1 MRPEH
6 WLYTIPLRLR
16 SLFRR
21 RQADRELDDE
31 LRDHVERKAEEY
43 VAKGLPLK
51 EARRQALLEM
61 GGIEKRKEECRDTR
75 RVNWIQDLL
84 QDLRYG
90 LRMLRKSPAFTA
102 VAVLTL
108 ALGIGANTA
117 IFSMVDAVMLRS
129 LPFNDPDR
137 VVTVWPSAPLARF
150 NEANGTG
157 TLESAALYG
166 QGDLNLSG
174 EGAAQRIPAAAVSE
188 NFFRV
193 FALNPVRGRAF
204 LPSEGHAPVALLSY
218 GLWRTR
224 YHADP
229 DILGKAVYLNGK
241 AFTVI
246 GVVPEKFDFPAKS
259 EVWLPLPTKPEEVMQ
274 VFGGNAFASFEVAR
288 LRPHATLEQARLEL
302 NAIAQREY
310 GSSGTAPR
318 VAVNT
323 LRRSLAGDT
332 RGALLM
338 LFGAGGFVLLIACA
352 DLANLLLARGA
363 GRSRE
368 IAIRNALG
376 ASRSRLMRQFLCESV
391 VLSLMGGGM
400 GLLFAWWTIGSAG
413 ALVPAR
419 TAFTMHISM
428 NGRALVFTFSI
439 AVLTGILAGLIPA
452 LQSTLNLSEFL
463 KEGSGSSQ
471 GGFSLRSRHRMRS
484 LLGISEIALAL
495 VLMIGATLFLR
506 SLNRLLD
513 VNPGFQTENILTARV
528 SLLGPKYENEA
539 HQTAFF
545 RQVLARVRALP
556 SVRVAAFVNA
566 VPLGHTVV
574 AGFPVNV
581 ENPPKQPPDSLDA
594 LYMTVSSDYFRAMGI
609 PLLAG
614 RDFTAG
620 DAAGATRVAII
631 SNSLAQAGWRGENA
645 LGQHFAFAGEKQECQ
660 VVGIVG
666 DVRHFGLS
674 DNAMPEMYFPLAQEH
689 PDDAYLIIHANRDPI
704 ALPGTVRDVVHS
716 IDPDEPIASFETMD
730 QLLSR
735 SVAAPRLRTLL
746 LTAFGALAL
755 VLALVGLYGVVSYT
769 VAQRTHEI
777 GVRMALGAERRTVLL
792 MVLSY
797 GLRLAIA
804 GVAVGLVGAYFLTR
818 TLSSVLYGIRP
829 IDPVTFVLATLGLTL
844 VVLLAS
850 YIPARR
856 AMRVDPMVALRYE

>member
-1 MRPEH
+1 MNWFRG
-6 WLYTIPLRLR
+6 
-16 SLFRR
+16 LFSRR
-21 RQADRELDDE
+21 RIYNDLSAEMREHLEEKLDE
-31 LRDHVERKAEEY
+31 LVASGLSREE
-43 VAKGLPLK
+43 ATRI
-51 EARRQALLEM
+51 ARREFGNVTLLEERSRE
-61 GGIEKRKEECRDTR
+61 I
-75 RVNWIQDLL
+75 WQWPLL
-84 QDLRYG
+84 ESFFADIRFA

-117 IFSMVDAVMLRS
+117 IFSMVDAVLLRP
-129 LPFNDPDR
+129 LPFKDPDR

-150 NEANGTG
+150 DEANGTS

-204 LPSEGHAPVALLSY
+204 LPSEGHAPVTLLSY

-246 GVVPEKFDFPAKS
+246 GVVPEKFDFPEKS
-259 EVWLPLPTKPEEVMQ
+259 EVWLPLPTKPEEIMQ
-274 VFGGNAFASFEVAR
+274 IFGGNAFASFEVAR
-288 LRPHATLEQARLEL
+288 LRAHATLQQARLEL
-302 NAIAQREY
+302 NAIARREY

-368 IAIRNALG
+368 VAIRSALG
-376 ASRSRLMRQFLCESV
+376 AARSRLIRQFLSESV
-391 VLSLMGGGM
+391 ALSLMGGGM
-400 GLLFAWWTIGSAG
+400 GLLLGWWTIGSAG
-413 ALVPAR
+413 ALVPTR
-419 TAFTMHISM
+419 TAFVTHISM
-428 NGRALVFTFSI
+428 NGRVLAFTFSI
-439 AVLTGILAGLIPA
+439 AVITGILAGLIPA

-471 GGFSLRSRHRMRS
+471 GGFSLRSRHRVRS

-506 SLNRLLD
+506 SLNRLLE
-513 VNPGFQTENILTARV
+513 VNPGFQTDNILTARV

-539 HQTAFF
+539 HQAAFF

-556 SVRVAAFVNA
+556 SVRAAAFVNA
-566 VPLGHTVV
+566 VPLGPTVV
-574 AGFPVNV
+574 ADFPVNI
-581 ENPPKQPPDSLDA
+581 ENPSKQSPGSVDA
-594 LYMTVSSDYFRAMGI
+594 LYMTATNDYFRAMGI

-614 RDFTAG
+614 RDFNAS
-620 DAAGATRVAII
+620 DAAATARVAII
-631 SNSLAQAGWRGENA
+631 SNSLAQAGWPGENA
-645 LGQHFAFAGEKQECQ
+645 LGQRFAIPGEKNKQGYE

-674 DNAMPEMYFPLAQEH
+674 NNAMPEMYFPLAQRYS
-689 PDDAYLIIHANRDPI
+689 DDAYLIIHANRNPM
-704 ALPGTVRDVVHS
+704 ALPGAVRDAVRS
-716 IDPDEPIASFETMD
+716 IDPDEPIASFATMD

-746 LTAFGALAL
+746 LTAFGTLAL
-755 VLALVGLYGVVSYT
+755 LLALVGLYGVISYT
-769 VAQRTHEI
+769 VAQRTHEV
-777 GVRMALGAERRTVLL
+777 GVRMALGAQQRTILL

-797 GLRLAIA
+797 ALRLAMA

-818 TLSSVLYGIRP
+818 TVSSVLYGIRP
-829 IDPVTFVLATLGLTL
+829 IDPVTFILTTLVLTL

>member
-1 MRPEH
+1 MRFPF
-6 WLYTIPLRLR
+6 WRR
-16 SLFRR
+16 SRQEELAEEIESHLQMAARER
-21 RQADRELDDE
+21 EERGENPRQAEQS
-31 LRDHVERKAEEY
+31 
-43 VAKGLPLK
+43 
-51 EARRQALLEM
+51 ARREFGNAGLVREVTRDQWGWRWLE
-61 GGIEKRKEECRDTR
+61 T
-75 RVNWIQDLL
+75 LL
-84 QDLRYG
+84 QDLRFA
-90 LRMLRKSPAFTA
+90 LRMLRKSPGFTT

-117 IFSMVDAVMLRS
+117 IFSMVDAALLRP
-129 LPFNDPDR
+129 LPFKDPDR
-137 VVTVWPSAPLARF
+137 VVTVWPSAPLAQF

-157 TLESAALYG
+157 TLESAAQYG

-174 EGAAQRIPAAAVSE
+174 EGAAQRIPAAAVSV

-193 FALNPVRGRAF
+193 FALNPVRGRTF

-218 GLWRTR
+218 SLWRTR

-259 EVWLPLPTKPEEVMQ
+259 QVWLSLPSKPGEIMQ

-288 LRPHATLEQARLEL
+288 LRAHVTLEQARLEL

-310 GSSGTAPR
+310 GSSGTAPI

-323 LRRSLAGDT
+323 LRRSLSGST

-338 LFGAGGFVLLIACA
+338 LFGAGVFVLLIACA

-376 ASRSRLMRQFLCESV
+376 ASRSRLVRQFLSESV
-391 VLSLMGGGM
+391 VLSLMGGGI
-400 GLLFAWWTIGSAG
+400 GLLLAWWTIRSAG

-428 NGRALVFTFSI
+428 NDRVLAFTFGI

-452 LQSTLNLSEFL
+452 LQSTLDLSEFL

-495 VLMIGATLFLR
+495 VLLIGATLFLR

-513 VNPGFQTENILTARV
+513 VNPGFQTDNILTARV

-556 SVRVAAFVNA
+556 GVRAAAFVNA
-566 VPLGHTVV
+566 VPLGATVV
-574 AGFPVNV
+574 AVFPVKV
-581 ENPPKQPPDSLDA
+581 ENPPRQSPGGLDA
-594 LYMTVSSDYFRAMGI
+594 LYMTASSDYFRAMGI

-620 DAAGATRVAII
+620 DAAGTTRVAII
-631 SNSLAQAGWRGENA
+631 SRSLAQAGWPGENA
-645 LGQHFAFAGEKQECQ
+645 LGQHFAFAGEKQERQ

-674 DNAMPEMYFPLAQEH
+674 DTAMPEMYFPLAQEH
-689 PDDAYLIIHANRDPI
+689 ADDAYLIIHANRDPI
-704 ALPGTVRDVVHS
+704 ALPSTVRDVVHG

-735 SVAAPRLRTLL
+735 SVAAPRLRTFL

-755 VLALVGLYGVVSYT
+755 LLALVGLYGVVSYT

-777 GVRMALGAERRTVLL
+777 GVRMALGAERRTILL
-792 MVLSY
+792 MVVSY
-797 GLRLAIA
+797 ALRLTIA
-804 GVAVGLVGAYFLTR
+804 GLAVGLVGAYFLTR

-829 IDPVTFVLATLGLTL
+829 LDPVTFVLASIGLAL

-856 AMRVDPMVALRYE
+856 AMRVDPIVALRYE

>member
-1 MRPEH
+1 MKFLAYFRS
-6 WLYTIPLRLR
+6 LAAKFLRRSQVENDMDEELR
-16 SLFRR
+16 SHIQHR
-21 RQADRELDDE
+21 ADDL
-31 LRDHVERKAEEY
+31 ERS
-43 VAKGLPLK
+43 GLPRA
-51 EARRQALLEM
+51 EAERRARVEF
-61 GGIEKRKEECRDTR
+61 GGYQKYKEEIRESLGAHFLDT
-75 RVNWIQDLL
+75 LL
-84 QDLRYG
+84 QDIRYAA
-90 LRMLRKSPAFTA
+90 RMLRKSPGFTA

-117 IFSMVDAVMLRS
+117 IFSMVDAALLRP
-129 LPFNDPDR
+129 LPFTDPDR
-137 VVTVWPSAPLARF
+137 VVTVWPSAPPLRF
-150 NEANGTG
+150 DEANGTS

-204 LPSEGHAPVALLSY
+204 LPSEDDAPLALLSY
-218 GLWRTR
+218 SLWRTR

-259 EVWLPLPTKPEEVMQ
+259 EVWLPLPTKPGEIMQ

-288 LRPHATLEQARLEL
+288 LRAHATLEQARLEL
-302 NAIAQREY
+302 NAIAQHEY

-376 ASRSRLMRQFLCESV
+376 ASRSRLMRQFLSESV

-400 GLLFAWWTIGSAG
+400 GLLLAWWTIGSAG
-413 ALVPAR
+413 ALVPTR
-419 TAFTMHISM
+419 TAFAMHISM
-428 NGRALVFTFSI
+428 NGRVLAFSFSI

-471 GGFSLRSRHRMRS
+471 GGFSLRSRHRLRS

-495 VLMIGATLFLR
+495 ILVIGATLFLR

-513 VNPGFQTENILTARV
+513 VNPGFQTDNILTARV

-545 RQVLARVRALP
+545 RQILARVRALP
-556 SVRVAAFVNA
+556 SVRAAAFVNA

-574 AGFPVNV
+574 ADFPVNV
-581 ENPPKQPPDSLDA
+581 ENPPKQSPGSLDA
-594 LYMTVSSDYFRAMGI
+594 LYMTASNDYFRAMGI

-614 RDFTAG
+614 RDFNAG
-620 DAAGATRVAII
+620 DAAGAARVAVI
-631 SNSLAQAGWRGENA
+631 SNSLAQAGWPGGNA
-645 LGQHFAFAGEKQECQ
+645 LGRRFALPGEKDKQGYE

-674 DNAMPEMYFPLAQEH
+674 DSAMPEMYFPLAQRYS
-689 PDDAYLIIHANRDPI
+689 DDAYLIIHANRNPM
-704 ALPGTVRDVVHS
+704 ALPGAIRDVVRS

-755 VLALVGLYGVVSYT
+755 LLALVGLYGVVSYT

-777 GVRMALGAERRTVLL
+777 GVRMALGAERRTILL
-792 MVLSY
+792 MVVGY
-797 GLRLAIA
+797 ALRLTIA
-804 GVAVGLVGAYFLTR
+804 GLAVGLVGAYFLTR
-818 TLSSVLYGIRP
+818 TLSSVLFGIRP
-829 IDPVTFVLATLGLTL
+829 IDPITFVLATLGLTL

>member
-1 MRPEH
+1 MNLFWRRKQQELKEELDSH
-6 WLYTIPLRLR
+6 LRMSAQER
-16 SLFRR
+16 VERGEEAAHAQQSAR
-21 RQADRELDDE
+21 RELGNATLIRE
-31 LRDHVERKAEEY
+31 TTRDLWGWRW
-43 VAKGLPLK
+43 
-51 EARRQALLEM
+51 LE
-61 GGIEKRKEECRDTR
+61 T
-75 RVNWIQDLL
+75 LL
-84 QDLRYG
+84 QDLRYA
-90 LRMLRKSPAFTA
+90 LRMLRKSPGFTA
-102 VAVLTL
+102 VAIVTL

-117 IFSMVDAVMLRS
+117 VFSMVDAVLLRP
-129 LPFNDPDR
+129 LPFKDPDR
-137 VVTVWPSAPLARF
+137 VITVWPSAPLARF
-150 NEANGTG
+150 DEANGTS
-157 TLESAALYG
+157 TLESAALYE

-174 EGAAQRIPAAAVSE
+174 EGAAQRIPAAAVTE

-193 FALNPVRGRAF
+193 FALTPVRGRAF
-204 LPSEGHAPVALLSY
+204 LPSEEIPGHAPVALLSY

-224 YHADP
+224 YHSDP
-229 DILGKAVYLNGK
+229 DILGKVVYLNGK
-241 AFTVI
+241 VFTVI
-246 GVVPEKFDFPAKS
+246 GVVPEKFDFPTKS
-259 EVWLPLPTKPEEVMQ
+259 QVWLPLPTKPEEIMQ

-288 LRPHATLEQARLEL
+288 LRAHATLQQARLEL
-302 NAIAQREY
+302 NAIARREY
-310 GSSGTAPR
+310 GSSGTAPG

-332 RGALLM
+332 RAALLM

-368 IAIRNALG
+368 VAIRSALG
-376 ASRSRLMRQFLCESV
+376 ATRLRLIRQFLSESV

-400 GLLFAWWTIGSAG
+400 GLLLGWWTIGSAG
-413 ALVPAR
+413 ALVPTR
-419 TAFTMHISM
+419 TAFATHISM
-428 NGRALVFTFSI
+428 NGRVLAFAFSI

-471 GGFSLRSRHRMRS
+471 GGFSLRSRHRVRS

-513 VNPGFQTENILTARV
+513 VNPGFQTDNILTARV

-539 HQTAFF
+539 HQAAFF
-545 RQVLARVRALP
+545 RQVLARVSALP
-556 SVRVAAFVNA
+556 NVRAAAFVNA
-566 VPLGHTVV
+566 VPLGPTVV
-574 AGFPVNV
+574 ASFPVNV
-581 ENPPKQPPDSLDA
+581 EKPPKQSPGSVDA
-594 LYMTVSSDYFRAMGI
+594 LYMTATNDYFRAMGI

-614 RDFTAG
+614 RDFNAADATAN
-620 DAAGATRVAII
+620 ARVAII
-631 SNSLAQAGWRGENA
+631 SNSLAQAGWPGGNA
-645 LGQHFAFAGEKQECQ
+645 LGQRFAIPGEKNKQGYE

-674 DNAMPEMYFPLAQEH
+674 DNSMPEMYFPLTQRYS
-689 PDDAYLIIHANRDPI
+689 DDAYLIIHANRNPM
-704 ALPGTVRDVVHS
+704 ALPGAVGDVVRS
-716 IDPDEPIASFETMD
+716 IDLDEPIASFATMD

-746 LTAFGALAL
+746 LAAFGALAL

-777 GVRMALGAERRTVLL
+777 GVRMALGAGRRTILL

-797 GLRLAIA
+797 ALCLTIA

-818 TLSSVLYGIRP
+818 TVSSVLYGIRP
-829 IDPVTFVLATLGLTL
+829 IDPLTFILATLGLTL

-850 YIPARR
+850 HIPARR
-856 AMRVDPMVALRYE
+856 AMKVDPMVALRYE

>member
-1 MRPEH
+1 M
-6 WLYTIPLRLR
+6 
-16 SLFRR
+16 RR
-21 RQADRELDDE
+21 RKRMMEDLDRDI
-31 LRDHVERKAEEY
+31 RDHIETETQGNIERGMPPE
-43 VAKGLPLK
+43 
-51 EARRQALLEM
+51 EARYAALRKFGNVTRVREETREVWSVVWLEQL
-61 GGIEKRKEECRDTR
+61 
-75 RVNWIQDLL
+75 WQDI
-84 QDLRYG
+84 RYA
-90 LRMLRKSPAFTA
+90 LRMLRKSPGFSA

-117 IFSMVDAVMLRS
+117 IFSMVDAVLLRP

-137 VVTVWPSAPLARF
+137 VVTVWPSAPIMRF
-150 NEANGTG
+150 DEGNGTS

-188 NFFRV
+188 NFFSV

-204 LPSEGHAPVALLSY
+204 LPSEDDAPVALLSY

-224 YHADP
+224 YHAAP
-229 DILGKAVYLNGK
+229 DILGKAVYLDGK
-241 AFTVI
+241 EFTVI

-259 EVWLPLPTKPEEVMQ
+259 EVWLPLPTKPVEIMQ

-288 LRPHATLEQARLEL
+288 LRAHATLEQARLEL

-310 GSSGTAPR
+310 GSSGTAPG

-323 LRRSLAGDT
+323 LRRSLSGGT

-368 IAIRNALG
+368 VAIRSALG
-376 ASRSRLMRQFLCESV
+376 ASRSRLMRQFLSESV

-400 GLLFAWWTIGSAG
+400 GLLLAWWTIGSAG
-413 ALVPAR
+413 ALVPTR
-419 TAFTMHISM
+419 TAFAMHISM
-428 NGRALVFTFSI
+428 NGRVLAFTFSI

-463 KEGSGSSQ
+463 KEGSGSPQ
-471 GGFSLRSRHRMRS
+471 GGFSLRSHHRVRS

-495 VLMIGATLFLR
+495 ILMIGATLFLR

-513 VNPGFQTENILTARV
+513 VNPGFQTDNILTARV

-545 RQVLARVRALP
+545 RQVLARVRTLP
-556 SVRVAAFVNA
+556 NVRAAAFVNA
-566 VPLGHTVV
+566 APLAHTVV
-574 AGFPVNV
+574 AVFPVKV
-581 ENPPKQPPDSLDA
+581 ENPPKQSPGGLDA
-594 LYMTVSSDYFRAMGI
+594 LYMTASNDYFRAMGI

-620 DAAGATRVAII
+620 DAAGTARVAII
-631 SNSLAQAGWRGENA
+631 SSSLAQAGWPGENA
-645 LGQHFAFAGEKQECQ
+645 LGQRFALPGEKDKQGYE

-674 DNAMPEMYFPLAQEH
+674 DSAMPEMYFPLTQRYS
-689 PDDAYLIIHANRDPI
+689 DDAYLIIHANRNPM
-704 ALPGTVRDVVHS
+704 ALPGAVRDVVRS

-730 QLLSR
+730 QLLSQ
-735 SVAAPRLRTLL
+735 SIATPRLRTLL

-755 VLALVGLYGVVSYT
+755 LLALVGLYGVVSYT

-777 GVRMALGAERRTVLL
+777 GVRMALGAERRTILL
-792 MVLSY
+792 MVVNY
-797 GLRLAIA
+797 ALRLTIA
-804 GVAVGLVGAYFLTR
+804 GLAVGLVGAYFLTR

-844 VVLLAS
+844 VVLFAS